1 MTKQDII
8 KILMRRDHM
17 TLDEAWDLVNET
29 QDEINYLMESGDVDI
44 FAAED
49 IIKYNLSLEP
59 EFLEVFLEW

>member
-29 QDEINYLMESGDVDI
+29 QDEINDLVESGDVDI
-44 FAAED
+44 FAVED

-59 EFLEVFLEW
+59 EFLECFLEW

>member
-29 QDEINYLMESGDVDI
+29 QDEINYLVESGDVDI

-49 IIKYNLSLEP
+49 IIKYNLGLEP
-59 EFLEVFLEW
+59 DYLDAFLVW